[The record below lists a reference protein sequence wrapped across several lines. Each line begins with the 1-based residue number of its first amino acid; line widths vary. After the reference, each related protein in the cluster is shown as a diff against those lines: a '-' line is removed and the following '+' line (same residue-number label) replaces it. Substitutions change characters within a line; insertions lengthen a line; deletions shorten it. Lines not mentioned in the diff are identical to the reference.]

1 MHYGLA
7 PAAAPRLAVL
17 DVGELYRLK
26 ETQVA
31 KVLVKLDATHED
43 RALALQRASAF
54 GLEMT
59 NLIQSLPEECHCLIL
74 ARGAVVGPAPLLP
87 DLTPEVRR
95 RLGSVGH
102 AMRILFCK
110 PTVFER
116 FDRESFRR
124 RLSDHLRRWGIVYL
138 LLIIGCR
145 SVPGALCLRP
155 ECLAQPAAEILPD
168 PQG

>member
-1 MHYGLA
+1 MSARTAVIVVLANALLSALILVAYALWFA

-95 RLGSVGH
+95 RLG
-102 AMRILFCK
+102 L
-110 PTVFER
+110 
-116 FDRESFRR
+116 
-124 RLSDHLRRWGIVYL
+124 
-138 LLIIGCR
+138 
-145 SVPGALCLRP
+145 
-155 ECLAQPAAEILPD
+155 
-168 PQG
+168 

>member
-1 MHYGLA
+1 MRPAASAAKPPTARFPIHGHRTGGGVVNLKTSALLIVANVLLSALVVLAYALWFA

-95 RLGSVGH
+95 RLG
-102 AMRILFCK
+102 L
-110 PTVFER
+110 
-116 FDRESFRR
+116 
-124 RLSDHLRRWGIVYL
+124 
-138 LLIIGCR
+138 
-145 SVPGALCLRP
+145 
-155 ECLAQPAAEILPD
+155 
-168 PQG
+168 

>member
-1 MHYGLA
+1 MSARTCALLVLA
-7 PAAAPRLAVL
+7 NMVLSALIVLAYALWFAPTAPRLAVL

-95 RLGSVGH
+95 RLG
-102 AMRILFCK
+102 L
-110 PTVFER
+110 
-116 FDRESFRR
+116 
-124 RLSDHLRRWGIVYL
+124 
-138 LLIIGCR
+138 
-145 SVPGALCLRP
+145 
-155 ECLAQPAAEILPD
+155 
-168 PQG
+168 

>member
-1 MHYGLA
+1 MNTRTAALLVLANVLLSALVVLAYALWFA

-59 NLIQSLPEECHCLIL
+59 NLIQSLPEECHCLTWNMFASFCHRL
-74 ARGAVVGPAPLLP
+74 MDSGTSNHGPDAPSAGAAGRS
-87 DLTPEVRR
+87 LTT
-95 RLGSVGH
+95 LTAS
-102 AMRILFCK
+102 
-110 PTVFER
+110 
-116 FDRESFRR
+116 
-124 RLSDHLRRWGIVYL
+124 
-138 LLIIGCR
+138 
-145 SVPGALCLRP
+145 
-155 ECLAQPAAEILPD
+155 AAEH
-168 PQG
+168 

>member
-1 MHYGLA
+1 MNHRTVALLLFANLLLSACIVGAYAHWFA
-7 PAAAPRLAVL
+7 PSTSPALAVL

-95 RLGSVGH
+95 RLG
-102 AMRILFCK
+102 L
-110 PTVFER
+110 
-116 FDRESFRR
+116 
-124 RLSDHLRRWGIVYL
+124 
-138 LLIIGCR
+138 
-145 SVPGALCLRP
+145 
-155 ECLAQPAAEILPD
+155 
-168 PQG
+168 